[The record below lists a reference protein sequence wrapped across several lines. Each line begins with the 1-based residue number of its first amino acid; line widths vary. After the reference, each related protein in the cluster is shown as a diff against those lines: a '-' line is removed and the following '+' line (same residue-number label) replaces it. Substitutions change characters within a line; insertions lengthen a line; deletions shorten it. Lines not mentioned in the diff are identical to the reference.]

1 MLQAIGLWSV
11 SSRNLYCCAVLASL
25 LSRHKLSY
33 CAHSPR
39 QKKTPAMR
47 GVFQRLI
54 RQFFYLVEA
63 QLHWR
68 VATEDGHEHRELL
81 GGGLN
86 VGDDSCHGGERTVGD
101 GDLIANGV
109 GDFDLAL
116 LGGGGLSPAALSASE
131 AIIGAI
137 IATTSLRESGAG
149 SLVGPT
155 KPVTPSVSRTIRR
168 AFSSGHIRIST

>member
-1 MLQAIGLWSV
+1 MWFPITGSF
-11 SSRNLYCCAVLASL
+11 RNVYCCAVLASL

-39 QKKTPAMR
+39 QKKTPQCA
-47 GVFQRLI
+47 GSFKDLLG
-54 RQFFYLVEA
+54 QFFYLVEA

-109 GDFDLAL
+109 NAIHVYSMNKPDVAAQIQAN
-116 LGGGGLSPAALSASE
+116 LSEIL
-131 AIIGAI
+131 
-137 IATTSLRESGAG
+137 
-149 SLVGPT
+149 
-155 KPVTPSVSRTIRR
+155 
-168 AFSSGHIRIST
+168 